1 MTRRSKLIDTNAD
14 YKATRIFTMDGTKYQ
29 PGDDID
35 TKALLEKPQG
45 RYQFE
50 RLIKY
55 RFIAAE
61 GTEPRRNKAF
71 RRHAAK
77 PVAREGQGPNAT
89 IEIDETV
96 TVDEQPSKTDEPQA
110 SDTTVEL
117 KHTGAGY
124 YKLVDADGVN
134 HIPNDKTVQGKDA
147 ARAIAEQ
154 LGLTIA

>member
-1 MTRRSKLIDTNAD
+1 MTRRSKLIDTNAE

-35 TKALLEKPQG
+35 TKELLEKPQG

-61 GTEPRRNKAF
+61 GAEPRRNKAF
-71 RRHAAK
+71 RRHTAK
-77 PVAREGQGPNAT
+77 PTKA
-89 IEIDETV
+89 DEPVKQQAAEPT
-96 TVDEQPSKTDEPQA
+96 KTDEPQA
-110 SDTTVEL
+110 SDTTVKL

-134 HIPNDKTVQGKDA
+134 HIPNDETVQGKDA

-154 LGLTIA
+154 LGLTVA

>member
-14 YKATRIFTMDGTKYQ
+14 YKATRIFTMDGTKYS

-71 RRHAAK
+71 RRHTDK
-77 PVAREGQGPNAT
+77 PTKA
-89 IEIDETV
+89 
-96 TVDEQPSKTDEPQA
+96 DEQSTKADEQR
-110 SDTTVEL
+110 TKEGIVEL

-124 YKLVDADGVN
+124 YKLVDAEGVN
-134 HIPNDKTVQGKDA
+134 HIPNDETVQGKDA